1 MTVDSREGSSERCRD
16 HSIERDPVLVTG
28 MSGAGLSSAAR
39 VLEDLGW
46 YVSQNLPAGLM
57 VELVELCRRDDSP
70 VDKLAMVTD
79 VRSRSFHGGLQQV
92 LGELRQKGINPT
104 ILFMDARDDMLIRRF
119 DTVRRTHPLQG
130 TDTLS
135 IGIERERE
143 ALAGIKERADVVIN
157 TSDLSVHDLRRAIES
172 SFATI
177 DNMRQHVTVQSFGFK
192 NGAPAD
198 ADLVVDVRFLPN
210 PYWEPELRPF
220 RGVDKPVSDYVLA
233 QPSAKEFIDNFVS
246 MFTTMVEGY
255 RREGKSFI
263 TVAVGCTGGHHRSVA
278 VAVEIARRLDGIEGL
293 DISVNHRDIC
303 RG

>member
-1 MTVDSREGSSERCRD
+1 
-16 HSIERDPVLVTG
+16 

-46 YVSQNLPAGLM
+46 YVSQNLPAELM

-70 VDKLAMVTD
+70 VSKLAMVTD
-79 VRSRSFHGGLQQV
+79 VRSRNFHGGLQQV
-92 LGELRQKGINPT
+92 LDELRDRGINPT
-104 ILFMDARDDMLIRRF
+104 VLFMDARDDMLIRRF

-130 TDTLS
+130 EDTLS
-135 IGIERERE
+135 MGISRERE
-143 ALAGIKERADVVIN
+143 VLAGIKERADVVIN

-210 PYWEPELRPF
+210 PYWEPDLRPF
-220 RGVDKPVSDYVLA
+220 RGIDKPVSDYVLA
-233 QPSAKEFIDNFVS
+233 QPAAREFIDNFVS
-246 MFTTMVEGY
+246 MFSTMVEGY

-278 VAVEIARRLDGIEGL
+278 VAAEIARQLDGIHGL
-293 DISVNHRDIC
+293 DVSVNHRDIS

>member
-1 MTVDSREGSSERCRD
+1 M
-16 HSIERDPVLVTG
+16 TG

-46 YVSQNLPAGLM
+46 YVSQNLPAELM

-79 VRSRSFHGGLQQV
+79 VRSRGFHGGLQQV
-92 LGELRQKGINPT
+92 LDELRDKGINPT
-104 ILFMDARDDMLIRRF
+104 VLFMDARDDMLIRRF

-130 TDTLS
+130 SDTLS
-135 IGIERERE
+135 MGIERERE
-143 ALAGIKERADVVIN
+143 ALTGIKERADVVIN

-192 NGAPAD
+192 NGAPSD

-210 PYWEPELRPF
+210 PYWEPNLRPF
-220 RGVDKPVSDYVLA
+220 RGTDKPVSDYVLA
-233 QPSAKEFIDNFVS
+233 QPAAREFIDNFVS
-246 MFTTMVEGY
+246 MFSTMVGGY

-278 VAVEIARRLDGIEGL
+278 VATEIARQLDEIDGL
-293 DISVNHRDIC
+293 DVSVNHRDIC

>member
-1 MTVDSREGSSERCRD
+1 
-16 HSIERDPVLVTG
+16 

-46 YVSQNLPAGLM
+46 YVSHNLPAELM

-70 VDKLAMVTD
+70 VEKLAMVTD

-92 LGELRQKGINPT
+92 MDELRDKGINPT
-104 ILFMDARDDMLIRRF
+104 VLFMDARDDMLIRRF

-130 TDTLS
+130 SDTLS
-135 IGIERERE
+135 IGIERERK

-192 NGAPAD
+192 NGAPSD

-233 QPSAKEFIDNFVS
+233 QPAAQEFIGNFVA
-246 MFTTMVEGY
+246 MFSTMVGGY

-278 VAVEIARRLDGIEGL
+278 VAAEIARKLDEIDGL
-293 DISVNHRDIC
+293 DVSVNHRDIC